1 MGSFKIIN
9 EFKDWKDVD
18 VYHYCR
24 KNKNPYFLLTACGII
39 RGVDID
45 HITFRFYA
53 QLPRDLY
60 DFYMDS
66 GLHILNMVSS
76 IGINGRNTHDTIITY
91 KNYSYPTDVFND
103 YDPKGKDVDE
113 IKRDINKIL
122 SRRMAFIKF
131 FYDRYNC
138 NKLYLCNNDK
148 DKKEQETEECVICE
162 TGTEKIDTTASAIL
176 RLLDNIV
183 IPKSLS
189 EEVYV
194 INTARRDLS
203 RLLSLYRENEVDK
216 KEDKIEETFK
226 LLNKMLS
233 KIEKFSEFIKDTM
246 SLEFNTEIAFLNIKY
261 DRI

>member
-18 VYHYCR
+18 VDHYCR
-24 KNKNPYFLLTACGII
+24 KDKNPYFLLTECGII

-45 HITFRFYA
+45 HITFRFYV

-76 IGINGRNTHDTIITY
+76 VGINGRNAHDTIITY
-91 KNYSYPTDVFND
+91 KNYSCPTNVFND

-122 SRRMAFIKF
+122 SRRMAFIKY
-131 FYDRYNC
+131 FYDRYNS

-148 DKKEQETEECVICE
+148 NKEEQETEECVIHE
-162 TGTEKIDTTASAIL
+162 TGISKIDVTVNTIL
-176 RLLDNIV
+176 QLLDNITV
-183 IPKSLS
+183 PKSLS
-189 EEVYV
+189 EEVYI

-203 RLLSLYRENEVDK
+203 RLLSLCRESGIDK
-216 KEDKIEETFK
+216 EEDKIEETFK
-226 LLNKMLS
+226 LLNKMLT
-233 KIEKFSEFIKDTM
+233 KIEKFGEFIKNTM
-246 SLEFNTEIAFLNIKY
+246 SREFNTEIAFLNIKY